1 MYKRQIIRQYS
12 GFDQIADQENFIVVY
27 VQGTTDAFG
36 NTGWNVNVV
45 PTFNFVDDVGLFKAL
60 IKYFEASY
68 NIDSSKIFSTG
79 MSLGGF
85 MSYRLACEL
94 NEINSVGS
102 VTGSMSGYYQ
112 CNPPKKTSTIHFHGT
127 ADGVV
132 PYDGVEWSLS
142 ARDAHAFWK
151 THNVCNSQTEIN
163 LPDFNGDGRITKR
176 LISYD
181 CEEEKSVELYSLE
194 GEGHIWWN
202 RNWGHDINT
211 SELIWQFF
219 KNQQ

>member
-1 MYKRQIIRQYS
+1 
-12 GFDQIADQENFIVVY
+12 
-27 VQGTTDAFG
+27 
-36 NTGWNVNVV
+36 
-45 PTFNFVDDVGLFKAL
+45 
-60 IKYFEASY
+60 
-68 NIDSSKIFSTG
+68 
-79 MSLGGF
+79 

-163 LPDFNGDGRITKR
+163 LPDFN
-176 LISYD
+176 
-181 CEEEKSVELYSLE
+181 
-194 GEGHIWWN
+194 
-202 RNWGHDINT
+202 
-211 SELIWQFF
+211 
-219 KNQQ
+219 